1 MCNYIFEAL
10 ESLNIKWGLSH
21 VEVIAEK
28 SPETGKIRVRLVE
41 VNCRQH
47 NTNFCPLCDAC
58 IGYNAMDMVL
68 SAYLGDNDGQGLPW
82 DEVPTLPKTRALGA
96 IVHFVSHVEGKI
108 SRIRYDILE
117 EMEELTS
124 VMAFFVYPQFMEV
137 GNNIK
142 KTVDIRSDTG
152 WAHLMNDD
160 ADEFQRDYDRLVE
173 LMEKMFEV
181 ESL

>member
-1 MCNYIFEAL
+1 MDIR
-10 ESLNIKWGLSH
+10 WGLSH
-21 VEVIAEK
+21 VEVIAET

-68 SAYLGDNDGQGLPW
+68 AAYLGDNDGQGLPW
-82 DEVPTLPKTRALGA
+82 DEVPTLPKTRAFGA

-108 SRIRYDILE
+108 ARVRYDILE
-117 EMEELTS
+117 EMEDLTS
-124 VMAFFVYPQFMEV
+124 VMDFFVYPQFMEV
-137 GNNIK
+137 GNEIK
-142 KTVDIRSDTG
+142 KTIDIRSDTG
-152 WAHLMNDD
+152 WAHLMNND

-173 LMEKMFEV
+173 LMEKIIEV
-181 ESL
+181 E